1 MHTGVEWLNA
11 LPEQD
16 AERELHTCCASAAWA
31 RKVTAARPFADAETL
46 TRAADEAFAPL
57 GWADIEEA
65 LRAHPRV
72 GDRLCFPDQP
82 TPPTSS
88 GGLDRESSWSRT
100 EQAGVIDADK
110 DVTEALHEE
119 NGAYERKFGHVFLI
133 CATGLSAEQ
142 MLAALRERLGN
153 DEAAERE
160 VVRAELLKI
169 THLRL
174 TKLLERP

>member
-31 RKVTAARPFADAETL
+31 RKVTAARPLADAGAL
-46 TRAADEAFAPL
+46 TRAADEAFAAL

-65 LRAHPRV
+65 LRAHPRI
-72 GDRLCFPDQP
+72 GDR
-82 TPPTSS
+82 SR
-88 GGLDRESSWSRT
+88 GLDRESSWSRM

-110 DVTEALHEE
+110 DVTEALHEG
-119 NGAYERKFGHVFLI
+119 NVTYEEKFGRVFLI
-133 CATGLSAEQ
+133 CATGLSAGQ